1 MSRYPSPFGAPQEL
15 DYQSG
20 VRSTT
25 ISQFFNAV
33 YAWMAS
39 GLALTAV
46 VAWWVS
52 TQPQLMQSIF
62 RGPAL
67 IILFIVEI
75 GLVITVSRAINRLS
89 ATAATALFMLY
100 AAINGLTL

>member
-1 MSRYPSPFGAPQEL
+1 MARFPNSSYGATPLGYESRAN
-15 DYQSG
+15 
-20 VRSTT
+20 STT

-33 YAWMAS
+33 YAWMAA

-52 TQPQLMQSIF
+52 TQPQLMMSL
-62 RGPAL
+62 RGP
-67 IILFIVEI
+67 
-75 GLVITVSRAINRLS
+75 GLVGLFLVQTGLVTAVSPAINRLS

-100 AAINGLTL
+100 AALNVLF